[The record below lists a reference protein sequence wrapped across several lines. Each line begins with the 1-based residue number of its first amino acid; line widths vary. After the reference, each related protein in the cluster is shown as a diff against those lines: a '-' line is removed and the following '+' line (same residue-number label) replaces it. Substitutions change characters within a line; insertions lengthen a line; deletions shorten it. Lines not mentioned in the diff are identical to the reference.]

1 VSYYNHA
8 TREDY
13 EEPITYNTFRS
24 LVHVFVPFFWAGQ
37 LLDNFRLKN
46 GQLLDNFRLKNRAIF
61 DGLISNADPHELQ
74 VT

>member
-46 GQLLDNFRLKNRAIF
+46 RAIF